1 MKLRIGVLL
10 FGLAV
15 AATGCGGSTD
25 NGDGAGSTPA
35 QAGSSIEASGG
46 GASGSDGTAA
56 GTTGLDVPLPAEVQG
71 KGKLAI
77 GVKCDYP
84 PFGYI
89 DESGKNAGFEIDLAH
104 QMAQYAFGSPD
115 ALELTCVTGTN
126 RVPFLTTNKIDLIIA
141 TMNYTPERAQTIDF
155 TTPYFDSGVKLLV
168 PKDSAVTSFA
178 ALAGQTVISIK
189 GTTAS
194 IWLTQCMRD
203 VHQQLFDQTSEA
215 LTALKQNRGVA
226 FAQDDTLLVDLAA
239 KNTDL
244 AVVGDAKA
252 DSPWGMG
259 VRKADKAMLDW
270 TNAAL
275 QKMQAD
281 DVFWAD
287 FQKAVPDS
295 AVQQQFEK
303 FVPRPAN
310 SLSYPEGDVF
320 KC

>member
-1 MKLRIGVLL
+1 MKRRFVVLL
-10 FGLAV
+10 AGLAM
-15 AATGCGGSTD
+15 AATACGSSA
-25 NGDGAGSTPA
+25 GDTGAAAPGAGSVSA
-35 QAGSSIEASGG
+35 AVAGSGGSSSGTG
-46 GASGSDGTAA
+46 
-56 GTTGLDVPLPAEVQG
+56 GLDVALPSNVQS

-89 DESGKNAGFEIDLAH
+89 DEAGKNAGFEIDVAH
-104 QMAQYAFGSPD
+104 QMAQYAFGNPD

-141 TMNYTPERAQTIDF
+141 TMNYTPERAETIDF

-168 PKDSAVTSFA
+168 PKDSAVKSFE

-194 IWLTQCMRD
+194 IWLTQCMKD

-259 VRKADKAMLDW
+259 VRKGDTAMLDW

-275 QKMQAD
+275 KKMQTD
-281 DVFWAD
+281 DVFWTA
-287 FQKAVPDS
+287 FQKAVPDTG
-295 AVQQQFEK
+295 VQQQFEK
-303 FVPRPAN
+303 FVPRPSN
-310 SLSYPEGDVF
+310 SLTYPKGDVV